1 MLRLQRLCKGFFQ
14 FLIKKEDMLNFHRI
28 NSVNNQFFSNLF
40 NLYTLAFPPLE
51 RRTWAGLEYELNYEK
66 RFCSHAL
73 IQNGVFVGL
82 FNYWTFDRFIYI
94 EHFAIIPKLRNQGI
108 GSEAMN
114 IFMNQTKLPIVIEV
128 EMPNNITASRR
139 ILFYEKLGFSIVS
152 HNYAQPPYEGNGFF
166 MPELIMSNDIHFAN
180 SHFEK
185 IKDIL
190 YENVYH
196 YQLTKDKNIVVD
208 E

>member
-1 MLRLQRLCKGFFQ
+1 
-14 FLIKKEDMLNFHRI
+14 MLNFHRI
-28 NSVNNQFFSNLF
+28 NTVNNQFFSNLF

-66 RFCSHAL
+66 RFCANAL
-73 IQNGVFVGL
+73 IQEGMFVGL
-82 FNYWTFDRFIYI
+82 FNYWTFDRFYYI
-94 EHFAIIPKLRNQGI
+94 EHLAIVPKLRSQGI
-108 GSEAMN
+108 GSEAMD
-114 IFMNQTKLPIVIEV
+114 IFMDQTKLPIVLEV
-128 EMPNNITASRR
+128 EMPNNIAASRR

-152 HNYAQPPYEGNGFF
+152 HNYAQPPYEGSGFL

-185 IKDIL
+185 IKEIL
-190 YENVYH
+190 YTEVYH
-196 YQLTKDKNIVVD
+196 YEYSRDKKTVVD